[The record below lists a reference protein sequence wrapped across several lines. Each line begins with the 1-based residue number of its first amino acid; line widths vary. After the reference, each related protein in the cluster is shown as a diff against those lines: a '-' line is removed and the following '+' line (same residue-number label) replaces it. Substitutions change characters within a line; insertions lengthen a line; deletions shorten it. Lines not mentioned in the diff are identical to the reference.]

1 MPDDGEVTRGRQ
13 DPDGELQAPG
23 VPLRRL
29 EPEDVV
35 VTCSGGITIPPIG
48 AGDGSP
54 PHPE

>member
-1 MPDDGEVTRGRQ
+1 MPDDDDDAR
-13 DPDGELQAPG
+13 
-23 VPLRRL
+23 
-29 EPEDVV
+29 PEDVE